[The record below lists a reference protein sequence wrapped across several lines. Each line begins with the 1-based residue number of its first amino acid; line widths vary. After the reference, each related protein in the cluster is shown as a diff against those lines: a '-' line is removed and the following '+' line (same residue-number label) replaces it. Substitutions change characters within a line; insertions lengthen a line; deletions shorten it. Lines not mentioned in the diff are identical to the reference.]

1 MVVEKLSKHT
11 TTLYE
16 IIESELQRLGLNEF
30 VNNDRIHF
38 NDSKHSFMQK
48 MLYFDDDVKQIVD
61 HMFLKVSCLMMNA
74 LTDILKKVL
83 HYVFI
88 S

>member
-1 MVVEKLSKHT
+1 MEKLSKHT

-38 NDSKHSFMQK
+38 NDSKH
-48 MLYFDDDVKQIVD
+48 
-61 HMFLKVSCLMMNA
+61 
-74 LTDILKKVL
+74 
-83 HYVFI
+83 VF
-88 S
+88 